1 MLDIL
6 LVGVGGFL
14 GAQARYGLSN
24 FASRKF
30 GTAFPYGTIIINL
43 SGSLLLGLFLGLVDR
58 AILTDAAYR
67 WLVAVG
73 FCGGYTT
80 FSAYTYET
88 LTLLREGKPFGALA
102 ANLVGS
108 YAVGLLAALAGFGL
122 GNLIAG

>member
-6 LVGVGGFL
+6 LVGAGGFL

-24 FASRKF
+24 FASRKW

-43 SGSLLLGLFLGLVDR
+43 SGSFLLGLFLGLVGR
-58 AILTDAAYR
+58 AILADEAYR

-80 FSAYTYET
+80 FSTYTYET
-88 LTLLREGKPFGALA
+88 LTLLRERKRLAGLA

-108 YAVGLLAALAGFGL
+108 YVAGLLAALVGFGL
-122 GNLIAG
+122 GNLF

>member
-6 LVGVGGFL
+6 LVGAGGFL

-24 FASRKF
+24 YAARKF

-43 SGSLLLGLFLGLVDR
+43 SGSFLLGLFLGLARR
-58 AILTDAAYR
+58 AILADEASR

-80 FSAYTYET
+80 FSTYTYET
-88 LTLLREGKPFGALA
+88 LTLLRESKPLAALA
-102 ANLVGS
+102 ANLAGS
-108 YAVGLLAALAGFGL
+108 YVLGLMAALAGFGL
-122 GNLIAG
+122 GNLF

>member
-6 LVGVGGFL
+6 LVGAGGFL

-24 FASRKF
+24 FASHKF

-58 AILTDAAYR
+58 AVLADEAYR
-67 WLVAVG
+67 WLVVVG

-80 FSAYTYET
+80 FSTYTYES
-88 LTLLREGKPFGALA
+88 LTLLREGKPFAALA

-108 YAVGLLAALAGFGL
+108 YVVGLLAALAGFGL
-122 GNLIAG
+122 GNLFAG